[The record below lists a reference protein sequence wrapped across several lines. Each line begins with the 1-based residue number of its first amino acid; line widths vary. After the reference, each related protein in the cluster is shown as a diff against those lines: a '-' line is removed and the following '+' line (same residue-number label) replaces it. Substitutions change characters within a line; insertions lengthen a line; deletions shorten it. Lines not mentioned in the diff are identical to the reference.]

1 MAEGESPKSHGNHY
15 LYEKNIEPVSQ
26 HNIAKGK
33 FWYKQ
38 EKQNEIIKELGL
50 L

>member
-1 MAEGESPKSHGNHY
+1 METIIFMK
-15 LYEKNIEPVSQ
+15 KNIGPLSQ

-38 EKQNEIIKELGL
+38 EKNEIIKELGL